1 MNVIGAPMIGVN
13 TGWVGLNAWITGC
26 IWGPGDSIFAS
37 EQTSFRWAPYPV
49 TYPYYYE
56 HTLYNQR
63 QVTRYGIAFCS
74 TYFTGSIVNG
84 PVYGTCQNTP
94 R

>member
-1 MNVIGAPMIGVN
+1 LGAVSSN
-13 TGWVGLNAWITGC
+13 L
-26 IWGPGDSIFAS
+26 
-37 EQTSFRWAPYPV
+37 
-49 TYPYYYE
+49 PYYYE

-63 QVTRYGIAFCS
+63 QVTRYGIAFCN

-84 PVYGTCQNTP
+84 PVYGTCQNRP